1 MCVFPSCEICHRSDH
16 FDSEPQELLPSDP
29 LYHSFMHRVCIQ
41 HGYICGIV
49 SPVKEPR
56 YTKASAHNILH
67 SSNRIEIY
75 RWLEITWIGIIINA
89 LDATT
94 SVLIASFSIYYLLR
108 ERTGFKRSETIVNRL
123 IIYAINTGLVTSICS
138 ILTLIFVCFITF
150 VLRKLEWLKEIID
163 CCTSFEDDIHLLLQ
177 PIRQTWVLQFFWWWI
192 DTDSRISLLQLAP
205 RNVRYSQLSESWH
218 SLTLLFILSRLNSR
232 NKIRQA
238 AGSSLDAS
246 DRRVSFTN
254 ILDRR
259 AQAESNSVS
268 HTLLHNTITK
278 SQSSPLS
285 LTFEILESNSDNN
298 SNWGTHR

>member
-1 MCVFPSCEICHRSDH
+1 MCVFLSCETCHRSDH

-49 SPVKEPR
+49 SLVKEPR

-177 PIRQTWVLQFFWWWI
+177 PIRQT
-192 DTDSRISLLQLAP
+192 
-205 RNVRYSQLSESWH
+205 
-218 SLTLLFILSRLNSR
+218 
-232 NKIRQA
+232 
-238 AGSSLDAS
+238 
-246 DRRVSFTN
+246 
-254 ILDRR
+254 
-259 AQAESNSVS
+259 
-268 HTLLHNTITK
+268 
-278 SQSSPLS
+278 
-285 LTFEILESNSDNN
+285 
-298 SNWGTHR
+298 